1 MRSPGMSLLAPS
13 SSLPPFFHL
22 RLPADLFGSLYL
34 SLHVPVCVCCQA
46 GVCCFSP
53 LFCKIPNLISI
64 FVSSCFANPAS
75 FLLIYVIG
83 LSQCKIRLSSQPG
96 SEWTSKLKPWPWCIL
111 PPAESDF
118 FLFTICCRE
127 GGKGE
132 KKKRSGAQRNVCS
145 YLALEKLQSSL
156 RVDNIK
162 LKILRCKKN
171 IFVEH

>member
-1 MRSPGMSLLAPS
+1 MTCLSSYSKSLCTFNRMRSPGMSLLAPS

-75 FLLIYVIG
+75 LLLIYVIG

-118 FLFTICCRE
+118 FSLPSAA
-127 GGKGE
+127 GKGE
-132 KKKRSGAQRNVCS
+132 RGKKRNAVVHSETSALILPLRN
-145 YLALEKLQSSL
+145 
-156 RVDNIK
+156 
-162 LKILRCKKN
+162 CKAR
-171 IFVEH
+171 